1 MDLFFLIAK
10 NMEAVILLAKF
21 MNTIQT
27 QIQFSQ
33 VLIQKTFRFIR
44 NSILLS
50 FLFYLHCNPAKYEN
64 PCAPNSSYFQRTFQL
79 KIILGDKS
87 SFCGVSGADPLLN
100 NSSANTGSSTNTGN
114 SNPTGNNPA
123 NTVTP
128 PTSLSYPQNFYTFTQ
143 GVSIASVT
151 PALTGTVTSCAA
163 NPVLPAGLIIDNV
176 TCAITGTP
184 TVGSA
189 LIDYVITASNSAGS
203 ISATLRL
210 RSLFG
215 SAKFAY
221 VPNFGSNN
229 ISAYTVDPNTG
240 VLTAGATIGFGTG
253 TRDIAVDPSG
263 KYLYVI
269 GNTSNNIQLYLI
281 NSTNGD
287 LIPSGSALA
296 TGTNP
301 NSVTVDPTGKF
312 VFVANASGTISCFK
326 IDPATGLL
334 SASASVAAGVTTRW
348 IRVAPNG
355 RYAYA
360 VNGGS
365 NDMYIYS
372 IDQISGILTQVGVP
386 ILTGGDPRSIA
397 ISPDGRF
404 LFIAEYNSNHVTP
417 YTINLATGG
426 VSVGSFITLVNAPES
441 VFVHPSGKYVYAA
454 YVAPGPIG
462 NIVTNS
468 INFTTGALTS
478 GIIAAN
484 GAVSPTRVI
493 VDPSGKFAYSSSYS
507 SSSITLYNLDPSNG
521 NITLVTS
528 YTPGTNPNGIFVTGG
543 NP

>member
-10 NMEAVILLAKF
+10 NKETVILLAKF
-21 MNTIQT
+21 MNIIQT
-27 QIQFSQ
+27 QIQFSP
-33 VLIQKTFRFIR
+33 VLIRKAIRFIR

-50 FLFYLHCNPAKYEN
+50 FLFCLHCDPAKYEN
-64 PCAPNSSYFQRTFQL
+64 PCSPNSSYFQRTFQL

-87 SFCGVSGADPLLN
+87 SFCGVSSADPLLN

-143 GVSIASVT
+143 GVSIVSVT
-151 PALTGTVTSCAA
+151 PAITGTVTSCAA
-163 NPVLPAGLIIDNV
+163 NPVLPVGLFIDNA

-184 TVGSA
+184 SVGTA

-203 ISATLRL
+203 VSATLKL

-215 SAKFAY
+215 TAKFAY
-221 VPNFGSNN
+221 VPNFSTNN
-229 ISAYTVDPNTG
+229 ISVYTVNPNTG
-240 VLTAGATIGFGTG
+240 ILTAGPTVGFGSG

-281 NSTNGD
+281 NNTNGD

-296 TGTNP
+296 TGTGP

-312 VFVANASGTISCFK
+312 VYVANASGTISCYK
-326 IDPATGLL
+326 ADPTTGLL
-334 SASASVAAGVTTRW
+334 TAGANAPAGATTRW
-348 IRVAPNG
+348 IRVAPSG
-355 RYAYA
+355 RYAYV
-360 VNGGS
+360 VNGGA
-365 NDMYIYS
+365 NNMYIYS
-372 IDQISGILTQVGVP
+372 IDPISGSLTQVGVP
-386 ILTGGDPRSIA
+386 IITGNDPRSVA

-404 LFIAEYNSNHVTP
+404 LFTAELNANQVTP
-417 YTINLATGG
+417 YSINLATGA
-426 VSVGSFITLVNAPES
+426 VTPGSFITFANAPES
-441 VFVHPSGKYVYAA
+441 VFVHPTGKYVYAA
-454 YVAPGPIG
+454 YSAGGTIG
-462 NIVTNS
+462 TVVTNS
-468 INFTTGALTS
+468 INFTTGAITAGTS
-478 GIIAAN
+478 ASSGGIMPNRI
-484 GAVSPTRVI
+484 I
-493 VDPSGKFAYSSSYS
+493 VDPSGKFAYSSSYNGNN
-507 SSSITLYNLDPSNG
+507 ITLYNLDPTNG

-528 YTPGTNPNGIFVTGG
+528 YSPGTNPNGIFVTGG